1 VQARNKIQLNL
12 TVFSCW
18 VDADKGDSLD
28 LKVHFIGNGSLIQ
41 YDENKVKNK
50 NTPLVYGRSAREAN
64 I

>member
-1 VQARNKIQLNL
+1 MQARNEIQLNL

-28 LKVHFIGNGSLIQ
+28 FKVHFIGNESLIQ
-41 YDENKVKNK
+41 YEENKVKNK
-50 NTPLVYGRSAREAN
+50 NAPLVDGKSAREAN